1 MLLKD
6 ALREAARK
14 LTAAGAA
21 TPLLDAEIL
30 AAFTLGIE
38 RGDVLLKWDEAFA
51 PDDLQHFNALIK
63 RRALREPVAR
73 ITGVQEFWSLP
84 FKVTPDTL
92 IPRPDSETLVAA
104 VLERTGKTSPVRILD
119 LGTGTGCLLLALLS
133 ELPEAAGVG
142 VDISKG
148 TLECAFEN
156 AKNLN
161 LSGRA
166 RFTVFDWMNDIPLN
180 EGLFDIVIS
189 NPPYIPAGEIAG
201 LELEVAKFAPRA
213 ALDGGPDGLDH
224 YRRIIAKAPG
234 FFGGKGGQIYLEIG
248 DGQAG
253 EVKTLLKEAD
263 FITLEAYHDLAGK
276 TRVVAA
282 QFSVQTLID

>member
-1 MLLKD
+1 MILRD
-6 ALREAARK
+6 ALNEAAKK
-14 LTAAGAA
+14 LKAAGVA

-30 AAFTLGIE
+30 AAFTFGME
-38 RGDVLLKWDEAFA
+38 RDDIFLKWDKTFT
-51 PDDLQHFNALIK
+51 PDDLKHFNALIK
-63 RRALREPVAR
+63 RRGLREPVAR

-84 FKVTPDTL
+84 FKVTPDTR

-104 VLERTGKTSPVRILD
+104 VLERAGKTAPVRILD

-133 ELPEAAGVG
+133 ELPQASGVG
-142 VDISKG
+142 ADISKG
-148 TLECAFEN
+148 TLECAREN
-156 AKNLN
+156 AKSLN

-166 RFTVFDWMNDIPLN
+166 RFIVFDWVNDIPLN

-189 NPPYIPAGEIAG
+189 NPPYIPTGDIAG
-201 LELEVAKFAPRA
+201 LELEVAEFAPGA
-213 ALDGGPDGLDH
+213 ALDGGPDGLNH

-234 FFGGKGGQIYLEIG
+234 FFGDKGGQIYLEVG

-253 EVKTLLKEAD
+253 AVKTLLKEAG
-263 FITLEAYHDLAGK
+263 FIALEADHDLAGK

-282 QFSVQTLID
+282 QFSGL